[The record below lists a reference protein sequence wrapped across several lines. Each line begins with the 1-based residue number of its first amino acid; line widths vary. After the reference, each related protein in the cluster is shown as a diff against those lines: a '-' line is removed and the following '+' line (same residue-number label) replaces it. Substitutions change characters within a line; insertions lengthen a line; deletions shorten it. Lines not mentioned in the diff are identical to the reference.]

1 MLFNLYRNG
10 FHLNSFSP
18 HMVRRHGGSVLLS
31 VIFAGVIGC
40 FVVPRKD
47 LLRTSKLRCFSSPA
61 GAFNSGSSFWEVA
74 NDAARDDGVSAATY
88 LQKINHT
95 ASAFISKRTPV
106 DREDAIDCLNQLMAT
121 KGSVYV
127 VIGGNNLGKT
137 LLKEAAIKR
146 CGANLAML
154 EVNMRDAD
162 MLGKS
167 MMEALDLQRR
177 KSLRRVLLLAELAAA
192 MIRFPSEFL
201 LDKFGV
207 KTVERGGEAAK
218 GLVEIVSRAQVS
230 VDNFIRKSVRR
241 KKIPC
246 IIVDEANKALPGLTE
261 RDGSAEANSALAAIT
276 RWTKETD
283 QASVI
288 LISSEFGYPFR
299 LLENGLNLRTI
310 KKVIVIGEVPEADM
324 MKMLQEEWGMTNSLA
339 KKFYEYFGGDIYTT
353 KQALDSLIEKK
364 DKFDPYAVMN
374 VPGLPSL
381 CEDPEARAHL
391 ENIAR
396 QGFSLVKNVK
406 TDRAARMIAEENVGG
421 VINKQATTFGLPEIF
436 TDKGR
441 KWAVIPSTYH
451 MRMMIVHELE
461 NTPLPSSGR
470 GGGKMPHVFFLG
482 GGIKLLTGLRYP

>member
-1 MLFNLYRNG
+1 M
-10 FHLNSFSP
+10 
-18 HMVRRHGGSVLLS
+18 LLS

-40 FVVPRKD
+40 FVAPRQD

-61 GAFNSGSSFWEVA
+61 GAFKSGSSFWEVA

-88 LQKINHT
+88 LQKINQT
-95 ASAFISKRTPV
+95 ASVFISKKTPV
-106 DREDAIDCLNQLMAT
+106 DREDAIDCLNQVMAT
-121 KGSVYV
+121 KGSLFIVL
-127 VIGGNNLGKT
+127 GGNNLGKT
-137 LLKEAAIKR
+137 LLKEVAIKR

-167 MMEALDLQRR
+167 MMGALDLQRR
-177 KSLRRVLLLAELAAA
+177 KNLRRVLLFAELAVA
-192 MIRFPSEFL
+192 MIRFPPEFL
-201 LDKFGV
+201 LEKLGV

-218 GLVEIVSRAQVS
+218 GLVEIASRAQDN
-230 VDNFIRKSVRR
+230 VDNFIRKNVRR

-246 IIVDEANKALPGLTE
+246 IIVDEANIALPGLTQ
-261 RDGSAEANSALAAIT
+261 RDGSAEGKSAVAAVAK
-276 RWTKETD
+276 WTKETD

-299 LLENGLNLRTI
+299 LLENGLKLPNI

-324 MKMLQEEWGMTNSLA
+324 MKML
-339 KKFYEYFGGDIYTT
+339 YDIYTT
-353 KQALDSLIEKK
+353 KQALDSLIEKE
-364 DKFDPYAVMN
+364 DNFDPYAVMT

-381 CEDPEARAHL
+381 CKDPEARAHL

-396 QGFSLVKNVK
+396 QGFSLVEDVK

-421 VINKQATTFGLPEIF
+421 VINKKATTFGLPKIF
-436 TDKGR
+436 TGAIEE
-441 KWAVIPSTYH
+441 WAVIPSTYH
-451 MRMMIVHELE
+451 MRMKIVHGLE

-470 GGGKMPHVFFLG
+470 GGGWEDVGLNYSNWTGFPIVG
-482 GGIKLLTGLRYP
+482 GQH

>member
-1 MLFNLYRNG
+1 M
-10 FHLNSFSP
+10 
-18 HMVRRHGGSVLLS
+18 LLS

-40 FVVPRKD
+40 FVVPRKN
-47 LLRTSKLRCFSSPA
+47 LLRTSKLRYFSSPA
-61 GAFNSGSSFWEVA
+61 GAFKSVSSFWEVA

-127 VIGGNNLGKT
+127 VLGGKNLGKT
-137 LLKEAAIKR
+137 LLKEAAIRR
-146 CGANLAML
+146 CGDNLAML
-154 EVNMRDAD
+154 EVDMRDED

-177 KSLRRVLLLAELAAA
+177 KSLRRVLLLAELAVA

-201 LDKFGV
+201 LDKFRM
-207 KTVERGGEAAK
+207 KPVERGGEAAK
-218 GLVEIVSRAQVS
+218 GLVEIVSRAQIS
-230 VDNFIRKSVRR
+230 VGNFIRKSVRR
-241 KKIPC
+241 NKIPC

-261 RDGSAEANSALAAIT
+261 RDGSPEAKSALTAIT
-276 RWTKETD
+276 KWTKQTD

-299 LLENGLNLRTI
+299 LMDNGLDLLAI

-324 MKMLQEEWGMTNSLA
+324 MKMLQEEWGMAESLA
-339 KKFYEYFGGDIYTT
+339 EKFYEYFGGDIYTT

-364 DKFDPYAVMN
+364 DKFDPYAVMI

-381 CEDPEARAHL
+381 CKDPEARAHL

-396 QGFSLVKNVK
+396 QGFSLLEDVE
-406 TDRAARMIAEENVGG
+406 TDKGARMIAEKNVGG
-421 VINKQATTFGLPEIF
+421 VINRKATTFGLPEIF
-436 TDKGR
+436 TGTVDE
-441 KWAVIPSTYH
+441 WAVIPSTYH
-451 MRMMIVHELE
+451 MRMKIAYKLE
-461 NTPLPSSGR
+461 NTPSGQ
-470 GGGKMPHVFFLG
+470 GGDASCFLG
-482 GGIKLLTGLRYP
+482 GGIKLLKLVRFSNSLWQH

>member
-1 MLFNLYRNG
+1 M
-10 FHLNSFSP
+10 
-18 HMVRRHGGSVLLS
+18 LLS

-40 FVVPRKD
+40 FVAPRQD

-61 GAFNSGSSFWEVA
+61 GAFKSGSSFWEVA

-88 LQKINHT
+88 LQKINQT
-95 ASAFISKRTPV
+95 ASAFISKKTPV
-106 DREDAIDCLNQLMAT
+106 DREDAIDCLSQVMAT
-121 KGSVYV
+121 KGSLFIVL
-127 VIGGNNLGKT
+127 GGNNLGKT
-137 LLKEAAIKR
+137 LLKEVAIKR

-167 MMEALDLQRR
+167 MMGALDLQRR
-177 KSLRRVLLLAELAAA
+177 KNLRRVLLLAELVVA

-201 LDKFGV
+201 LDKLGV

-218 GLVEIVSRAQVS
+218 GLVEIVSRAKDN
-230 VDNFIRKSVRR
+230 VDNFIRKNVRQ

-246 IIVDEANKALPGLTE
+246 IIVDEANIALPGLLTE
-261 RDGSAEANSALAAIT
+261 RDGSAEGKLAIAAVT
-276 RWTKETD
+276 KWTKETD

-299 LLENGLNLRTI
+299 LLDNGLKLDNI
-310 KKVIVIGEVPEADM
+310 KKVIVMGEVPEADM
-324 MKMLQEEWGMTNSLA
+324 LKMLQEEWGMAESLA
-339 KKFYEYFGGDIYTT
+339 EKFYEYFGGDIYTT

-364 DKFDPYAVMN
+364 DNFDPYAVMT

-396 QGFSLVKNVK
+396 QGFSLVRNVE
-406 TDRAARMIAEENVGG
+406 TDGAARMIAEKNVGG
-421 VINKQATTFGLPEIF
+421 VINKKATTFGLPEIF
-436 TDKGR
+436 TGTDR

-470 GGGKMPHVFFLG
+470 GGGGEDASCLFFLG

>member
-1 MLFNLYRNG
+1 
-10 FHLNSFSP
+10 
-18 HMVRRHGGSVLLS
+18 MVRRHGGSVLLS

-40 FVVPRKD
+40 FVAPRKD

-61 GAFNSGSSFWEVA
+61 GAFKSVSSFWEVA

-127 VIGGNNLGKT
+127 VLGGKNLGKT
-137 LLKEAAIKR
+137 LLKEAAIRR
-146 CGANLAML
+146 CGDNLAML
-154 EVNMRDAD
+154 EVDMRDED

-201 LDKFGV
+201 L
-207 KTVERGGEAAK
+207 RGGEAAK
-218 GLVEIVSRAQVS
+218 GLVEIVSRAQIS
-230 VDNFIRKSVRR
+230 VGNFIRKSVRR
-241 KKIPC
+241 NKIPC

-261 RDGSAEANSALAAIT
+261 RDGSPEANSALTAIT
-276 RWTKETD
+276 KWTKQTD

-299 LLENGLNLRTI
+299 LMDNGLDLRDI

-324 MKMLQEEWGMTNSLA
+324 MKMLQEEWGMTKSLA
-339 KKFYEYFGGDIYTT
+339 EKFCEYFGGDIYTT

-364 DKFDPYAVMN
+364 DKFYPYAVMN

-406 TDRAARMIAEENVGG
+406 TDRGARMIAEENVGG
-421 VINKQATTFGLPEIF
+421 VINREATTFGLPEIF
-436 TDKGR
+436 TGTVEE
-441 KWAVIPSTYH
+441 WAVIPSTYH
-451 MRMMIVHELE
+451 MRMKIAYKLK
-461 NTPLPSSGR
+461 NTPSPSSGQ
-470 GGGKMPHVFFLG
+470 GGGG
-482 GGIKLLTGLRYP
+482 GWEDVGLNYSNWTGFPIVGGQH

>member
-1 MLFNLYRNG
+1 M
-10 FHLNSFSP
+10 
-18 HMVRRHGGSVLLS
+18 LLS

-40 FVVPRKD
+40 FVAPRQD

-61 GAFNSGSSFWEVA
+61 GAFKSGSSFWEVA

-88 LQKINHT
+88 LQKINQT
-95 ASAFISKRTPV
+95 ASAFISKKTPV
-106 DREDAIDCLNQLMAT
+106 DREDAIDCLSQVMAT
-121 KGSVYV
+121 KGSLFIVL
-127 VIGGNNLGKT
+127 GGNNLGKT
-137 LLKEAAIKR
+137 LLKEVAIKR

-167 MMEALDLQRR
+167 MMGALDLQRR
-177 KSLRRVLLLAELAAA
+177 KNLRRVLLLAELVVA

-201 LDKFGV
+201 LDKLGV

-218 GLVEIVSRAQVS
+218 GLVEIVSRAKDN
-230 VDNFIRKSVRR
+230 VDNFIRKNIRQ

-246 IIVDEANKALPGLTE
+246 IIVDEANIALPGLTE
-261 RDGSAEANSALAAIT
+261 RDGSAEGKLAIAAVT
-276 RWTKETD
+276 KWTKETD
-283 QASVI
+283 QASVT

-299 LLENGLNLRTI
+299 LLDNGLKLDNI

-324 MKMLQEEWGMTNSLA
+324 LKMLQEEWGMAESLA
-339 KKFYEYFGGDIYTT
+339 EKFYEYFGGDIYTT

-364 DKFDPYAVMN
+364 DNFDPYAVMT

-396 QGFSLVKNVK
+396 QGFSLVRNVK

-421 VINKQATTFGLPEIF
+421 VINKKATTFGLPEIF
-436 TDKGR
+436 TSTDR

-470 GGGKMPHVFFLG
+470 GGGKMPHVCFFWVEGLNYLLAY
-482 GGIKLLTGLRYP
+482 GIHSCVPGQFG

>member
-1 MLFNLYRNG
+1 M
-10 FHLNSFSP
+10 
-18 HMVRRHGGSVLLS
+18 LLS
-31 VIFAGVIGC
+31 VIFGGVIGC
-40 FVVPRKD
+40 FVAPRQD

-61 GAFNSGSSFWEVA
+61 GAFKSGSSFWEVA

-88 LQKINHT
+88 LQKINQT
-95 ASAFISKRTPV
+95 ASAFISKKTPV
-106 DREDAIDCLNQLMAT
+106 DREDAIDCLNQVMAT
-121 KGSVYV
+121 KGSLFIVL
-127 VIGGNNLGKT
+127 GGNNLGKT
-137 LLKEAAIKR
+137 LLKEVAIRR

-154 EVNMRDAD
+154 EVDMRDED

-192 MIRFPSEFL
+192 MIRFPSE
-201 LDKFGV
+201 
-207 KTVERGGEAAK
+207 AK
-218 GLVEIVSRAQVS
+218 GLVEIVSRAQIS
-230 VDNFIRKSVRR
+230 VGNFIRKSVRR
-241 KKIPC
+241 NKIPC

-261 RDGSAEANSALAAIT
+261 RDGSPEANSALTAIT
-276 RWTKETD
+276 KWTKQTD

-299 LLENGLNLRTI
+299 LMDNGLKLPTI

-324 MKMLQEEWGMTNSLA
+324 MKMLQEEWGMTKSLA
-339 KKFYEYFGGDIYTT
+339 EKLYEYFGGDIYTT
-353 KQALDSLIEKK
+353 KKALDSLIEKK
-364 DKFDPYAVMN
+364 DKFYPYAVMN

-396 QGFSLVKNVK
+396 QGFSLVKDVK
-406 TDRAARMIAEENVGG
+406 TDRGARMIAEENVGG
-421 VINKQATTFGLPEIF
+421 VINREATTFGLPEIF
-436 TDKGR
+436 TGTDR

-470 GGGKMPHVFFLG
+470 GGGRCLMFFFLG
-482 GGIKLLTGLRYP
+482 GGIKLLIYWLTVSIVAFRVSFAKSWWATLVIF

>member
-1 MLFNLYRNG
+1 M
-10 FHLNSFSP
+10 
-18 HMVRRHGGSVLLS
+18 LLS
-31 VIFAGVIGC
+31 VIFGGVIGC
-40 FVVPRKD
+40 FVAPRQD

-61 GAFNSGSSFWEVA
+61 GAFKSGSSFWEVA

-88 LQKINHT
+88 LQKINQT
-95 ASAFISKRTPV
+95 ASAFISKKTPV
-106 DREDAIDCLNQLMAT
+106 DREDAIDCLNQVMAT
-121 KGSVYV
+121 KGSLFIVL
-127 VIGGNNLGKT
+127 GGKNLGKT
-137 LLKEAAIKR
+137 LLKEAAIRR
-146 CGANLAML
+146 CGDNLAML
-154 EVNMRDAD
+154 EVDMRDED

-201 LDKFGV
+201 FKFRM
-207 KTVERGGEAAK
+207 KPVERGGEAAK
-218 GLVEIVSRAQVS
+218 GLVEIVSRAQIS
-230 VDNFIRKSVRR
+230 VGNFIRKSVRR
-241 KKIPC
+241 NKIPC

-261 RDGSAEANSALAAIT
+261 RDGSPEANSALTAIT
-276 RWTKETD
+276 KWTKQTD

-299 LLENGLNLRTI
+299 LMDNGLDLGAI

-324 MKMLQEEWGMTNSLA
+324 MKMLQEEWGMTKSLA
-339 KKFYEYFGGDIYTT
+339 EKFCEYFGGDIYTT

-381 CEDPEARAHL
+381 CEDPKARAHL

-406 TDRAARMIAEENVGG
+406 TDRGARMIAEENVGG
-421 VINKQATTFGLPEIF
+421 VINREATTFGLPEIF
-436 TDKGR
+436 TGTDR

-482 GGIKLLTGLRYP
+482 GGIKLLIYWLTVSIVAFRVSFAKSWWATLVIF

>member
-1 MLFNLYRNG
+1 M
-10 FHLNSFSP
+10 
-18 HMVRRHGGSVLLS
+18 LLS

-40 FVVPRKD
+40 FVAPRKD

-61 GAFNSGSSFWEVA
+61 GAFKSVSSFWEVA
-74 NDAARDDGVSAATY
+74 NDAPRDDGVSAATY

-95 ASAFISKRTPV
+95 ASAFISERTPV
-106 DREDAIDCLNQLMAT
+106 DREDAIDCLNQVMAT
-121 KGSVYV
+121 KGSVFI

-201 LDKFGV
+201 LDKFGM

-230 VDNFIRKSVRR
+230 VDNFIRRSVRR

-246 IIVDEANKALPGLTE
+246 IIVDEANKALPGLTQ
-261 RDGSAEANSALAAIT
+261 RDGSAEADSALAAIT

-299 LLENGLNLRTI
+299 LLDNGLKLPTI
-310 KKVIVIGEVPEADM
+310 KKVIVIGEVLEADM
-324 MKMLQEEWGMTNSLA
+324 MKMLQEEWGMTKSLA
-339 KKFYEYFGGDIYTT
+339 EKFYEYFGGDIYTT
-353 KQALDSLIEKK
+353 KQALDSLIEKE
-364 DKFDPYAVMN
+364 DNFDPYAVMT
-374 VPGLPSL
+374 G
-381 CEDPEARAHL
+381 PEARAHL

-421 VINKQATTFGLPEIF
+421 VINKKATTFGLPEIF
-436 TDKGR
+436 TGTVEE
-441 KWAVIPSTYH
+441 WAVIPSTYH
-451 MRMMIVHELE
+451 MRMKIVHELE

-470 GGGKMPHVFFLG
+470 GGGRCLMFFFWVEGLNYLLAY
-482 GGIKLLTGLRYP
+482 GIHSCVPGQFCQKLVGNTSDILTYQKLSPKQVRVQR